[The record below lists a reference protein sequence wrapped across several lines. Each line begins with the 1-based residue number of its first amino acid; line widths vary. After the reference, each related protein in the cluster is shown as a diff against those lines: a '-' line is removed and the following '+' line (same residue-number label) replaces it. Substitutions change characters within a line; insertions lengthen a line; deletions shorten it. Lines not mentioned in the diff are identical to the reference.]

1 MAHREIPL
9 PQANWP
15 LSVAA
20 TFGVLLLGAGCRTPW
35 QSGPS
40 SEPEFVQPFDAEPGS
55 DSWTTAG
62 SARSASTLNPADR
75 RSPSDRESALR
86 LRRAYAEQRVDS
98 ADLLPPKAIHSQP
111 PSPPSAAGGSPV
123 ADAAPEKPA
132 ATAES
137 NSAPAAAPQSAQQE
151 EDAEAGTEET
161 VVIRLSDLNE
171 SGSHNATA
179 TAQRL
184 ERSGP
189 SDHDSQLTAPPAEA
203 ITGSR
208 PAADT
213 SVTTVAY
220 EAPQANAA
228 QQSGKRLDAAA
239 IDDMELED
247 LGDALL
253 RKLEKASRIDEH
265 PQSQI
270 ELATK
275 QRLVHWIMGDMDAV
289 AAPIDGMPPAAQ
301 AYLQATFQGLHE
313 ATDANGSPAESRRM
327 SRALLS
333 HRKAEEQLSALA
345 NLEIL
350 NLCFCTEVDS
360 FGVVTRFPKYEFS
373 PEQEVLL
380 YCELENFVSKPV
392 RGGYETRL
400 QGSYEIVDSAG
411 HKIADQALPEDSDVC
426 ANRRRDFYIAYHLF
440 MPQRIGPGQYQLRL
454 IIEDMQGNK
463 YGQSQLDF
471 RIRKP

>member
-9 PQANWP
+9 PPTNWP
-15 LSVAA
+15 LALVA
-20 TFGVLLLGAGCRTPW
+20 TLGMILLGAGCRTPW
-35 QSGPS
+35 RSGPS
-40 SEPEFVQPFDAEPGS
+40 TEPDFVQAFDAEPGS
-55 DSWTTAG
+55 DSPVTA
-62 SARSASTLNPADR
+62 SSTSSASPLNPADR
-75 RSPSDRESALR
+75 RSPSDREGALR
-86 LRRAYAEQRVDS
+86 LRTAYAEERGDS
-98 ADLLPPKAIHSQP
+98 ADLLPPKALDAQP
-111 PSPPSAAGGSPV
+111 ASPLSTSSGAPA
-123 ADAAPEKPA
+123 ADATTAQPA
-132 ATAES
+132 ATAKP
-137 NSAPAAAPQSAQQE
+137 NSASAGEPQSAQYE
-151 EDAEAGTEET
+151 EAAAGTEET
-161 VVIRLSDLNE
+161 VVIRLSDLDE
-171 SGSHNATA
+171 SGSQTATA

-189 SDHDSQLTAPPAEA
+189 GDQDSQRTDPPAETIA
-203 ITGSR
+203 DSR
-208 PAADT
+208 PAAGT

-220 EAPQANAA
+220 EAPPANAA
-228 QQSGKRLDAAA
+228 QPSSKRLDAAT
-239 IDDMELED
+239 IDEIEMED

-253 RKLEKASRIDEH
+253 RKLKQESRIGDH

-275 QRLVHWIMGDMDAV
+275 QRLVHWIMDDMDAV
-289 AAPIDGMPPAAQ
+289 AAPIDGLPPAAQ
-301 AYLQATFQGLHE
+301 AYMQATFQGLHE
-313 ATDANGSPAESRRM
+313 ATDADGSPAESRRM
-327 SRALLS
+327 SRALLN
-333 HRKAEEQLSALA
+333 HRKAEEQLAALA

-350 NLCFCTEVDS
+350 NLSFCTEVDS

-440 MPQRIGPGQYQLRL
+440 MPQRIEPGQYQLRL
-454 IIEDMQGNK
+454 VIEDMQGNK
-463 YGQSQLDF
+463 YGQSQVDF
-471 RIRKP
+471 RIKNP